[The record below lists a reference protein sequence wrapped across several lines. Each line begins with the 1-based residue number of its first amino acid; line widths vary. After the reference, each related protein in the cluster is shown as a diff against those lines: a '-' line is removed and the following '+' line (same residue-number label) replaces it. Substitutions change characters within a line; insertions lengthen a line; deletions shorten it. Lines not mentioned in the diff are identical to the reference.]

1 MWDIIDNVMD
11 EEMRNAIGTNTA
23 ASAQQAL
30 EVGYKID
37 HIFMLKEASFGF
49 LTEAKE
55 SPYTW
60 MLAAAAVAQAL
71 PLALVFFGFGWIECS
86 REIVQCDLVSI
97 GG

>member
-1 MWDIIDNVMD
+1 MLETAVETVGNFDASMD
-11 EEMRNAIGTNTA
+11 HLFVIREGA
-23 ASAQQAL
+23 
-30 EVGYKID
+30 
-37 HIFMLKEASFGF
+37 FGF

-71 PLALVFFGFGWIECS
+71 PLALVFFGFGWVECVRIDCGLMS
-86 REIVQCDLVSI
+86 L

>member
-1 MWDIIDNVMD
+1 MLENVVEAVGNFDVTMD
-11 EEMRNAIGTNTA
+11 GLYVIREGA
-23 ASAQQAL
+23 
-30 EVGYKID
+30 
-37 HIFMLKEASFGF
+37 FGF

-60 MLAAAAVAQAL
+60 MFAAAVVAGAA

-86 REIVQCDLVSI
+86 REIVDCGLVSI